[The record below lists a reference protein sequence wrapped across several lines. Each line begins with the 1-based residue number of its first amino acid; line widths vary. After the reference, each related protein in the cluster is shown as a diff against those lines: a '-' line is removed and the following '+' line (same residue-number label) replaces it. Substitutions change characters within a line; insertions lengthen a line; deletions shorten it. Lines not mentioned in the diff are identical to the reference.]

1 MLVPI
6 NQLIDNPI
14 LSLQTGAELAR
25 TQDVIVDP
33 RRLVIPAIRVHGSRL
48 DNKDS
53 VLHPEDIREISDIG
67 MIIDD
72 SDKLMSTEGLVRLQ
86 EVIDFG
92 FVLPGI
98 SVIDDQG
105 KKIGTVKDYSV
116 DPENFSIQQLYIKP
130 PFIKS
135 IGVST
140 LTVHR
145 SQVISVD
152 NRKIVVKSP
161 TIKEDAKQTLRQP
174 AQHQASFVNPFRNP
188 TPTRQERE

>member
-6 NQLIDNPI
+6 GKLIDSPI

-25 TQDVIVDP
+25 TQDVIIDP
-33 RRLVIPAIRVHGSRL
+33 RRLNIIALRVSGSRL

-98 SVIDDQG
+98 TVIDNQG
-105 KKIGTVKDYSV
+105 NKIGTVKDYSV
-116 DPENFSIQQLYIKP
+116 DPESFIIQQLYIKP
-130 PFIKS
+130 PFMKS
-135 IGVST
+135 ISVST

-145 SQVISVD
+145 SQILSVD

-161 TIKEDAKQTLRQP
+161 TIKEESKQTLQQP
-174 AQHQASFVNPFRNP
+174 AQPQASFVNPFRNP
-188 TPTRQERE
+188 TPTRQEIK